1 MSIIISDHGVVF
13 HSKLGSAKSLLVIPL
28 CSIRTTK
35 SAAFFLPLHTLFAA
49 CLTKAYKPAAS
60 KSTNPQCMLYKQPW
74 SCIPLYSYKLHTYQV
89 LCELSNS
96 STTRNSSE
104 LMYMKKMMHSCKHLL
119 WSGSG
124 SISCLSVLKK
134 CECNTCSAHSLFAL
148 VLLFL

>member
-13 HSKLGSAKSLLVIPL
+13 HSKLGSAKSLLVIPF

-35 SAAFFLPLHTLFAA
+35 SAFFLPLHTLFAA

-74 SCIPLYSYKLHTYQV
+74 SCIRYIRTNCYVNCQTAR
-89 LCELSNS
+89 
-96 STTRNSSE
+96 TRNSSK

-124 SISCLSVLKK
+124 SMNCLSVLKK
-134 CECNTCSAHSLFAL
+134 CECNTCSARFLFAL
-148 VLLFL
+148 VLLLL